1 MKTIKIL
8 LNKIQEHLEI
18 KENFKKYIKFYLIL
32 ILGIFIGVIIAN
44 NLGENT
50 KVKINEYLQN
60 FIANVKQNKIDYS
73 GLLRNLILKD
83 LKNIIILVLL
93 SLSIFGKIGI
103 IIYLIFKGYNIG
115 FSIVT
120 VISAFGSINGM
131 IFSVI
136 LIILEV
142 LAEIPIWFYV
152 INISENVFEM
162 LKEEAYNNKKTLILS
177 FIIKIIISFLLLILI
192 SLLNTFVN
200 SNIFL
205 LFKNRF

>member
-44 NLGENT
+44 NLGEST
-50 KVKINEYLQN
+50 KVKVNEYLQN
-60 FIANVKQNKIDYS
+60 FITNIKQNKIDYF
-73 GLLRNLILKD
+73 GLLKNLILKD
-83 LKNIIILVLL
+83 LKNIIILILL

-103 IIYLIFKGYNIG
+103 IIYLIIKGYNIG
-115 FSIVT
+115 FSVVT
-120 VISAFGSINGM
+120 AISTFGSMNGM
-131 IFSVI
+131 IFSII

-142 LAEIPIWFYV
+142 LVEIPIWFFI

-162 LKEEAYNNKKTLILS
+162 LKEETYDNKKTLILG
-177 FIIKIIISFLLLILI
+177 FIIKIIIAFLLLVLI

-205 LFKNRF
+205 LLKNRF